1 MRDDRNG
8 THPPAA
14 SPYAAALEQV
24 RRGTAGA
31 PVVVFDLDGVVR
43 EFDNAE
49 LEAMDSELGL
59 GESVFLR
66 TAFEPDVLA
75 RVVTGRMTFAEWSRD
90 MADRLRAAGAT
101 PDAVSRVMDRWHR
114 HRGRPVTET
123 VALIGDLRREGRH
136 TFLFTNG
143 TDNVPAELEQIGLAH
158 LLDVLI
164 NSADLG
170 VAKPDQ
176 AAFAAAHEHIG
187 RRLDRVLP
195 RPHVAF
201 VDDRE
206 ENVAGA
212 AAFGWTAL
220 HFRVGT

>member
-1 MRDDRNG
+1 VRDDRNG

-49 LEAMDSELGL
+49 LEAMDAELGL
-59 GESVFLR
+59 GESAFLR
-66 TAFEPDVLA
+66 TAFERDVLA

-90 MADRLRAAGAT
+90 MADRLHAAGAA
-101 PDAVSRVMDRWHR
+101 PEAVARVMDHWHR

-123 VALIGDLRREGRH
+123 VALIADLQREGRH
-136 TFLFTNG
+136 TFVFTNG

-158 LLDVLI
+158 LLDGLI

-170 VAKPDQ
+170 VAKPDE
-176 AAFAAAHEHIG
+176 AAYAAAHEHIE
-187 RRLDRVLP
+187 RRLDRPAP
-195 RPHVAF
+195 RADVAF

-206 ENVAGA
+206 ENVTGA
-212 AAFGWTAL
+212 AAFGWRAL